1 MKTFQFILWVV
12 AIMAITTL
20 SGCDFSKKKPETQ
33 PNIDSLVDAKV
44 EERLSQQEKEKKEA
58 EQNSTK
64 KPEEETV
71 VEERSGSD
79 RVVVPIPHTE
89 DDDDYDQELVGKIGP
104 YSVSM
109 YLEDLSSKDE
119 GDFIGYYFYD
129 ERPNSYLHL
138 RIASMVPINATGSMR
153 LVLEEYTEKGLHS
166 GTFKGQYECR
176 GDYYSGTFTNS
187 KGQKFEFILN

>member
-1 MKTFQFILWVV
+1 MKAFKSIILLV
-12 AIMAITTL
+12 AILATMTMA
-20 SGCDFSKKKPETQ
+20 SCDFFNQKPTPQ

-44 EERLSQQEKEKKEA
+44 DERLSQQKAEKENA
-58 EQNSTK
+58 ERNSIQE
-64 KPEEETV
+64 PETEKVTNERTGEE
-71 VEERSGSD
+71 

-89 DDDDYDQELVGKIGP
+89 DDDDYDQELLGKIGP

-109 YLEDLSSKDE
+109 YLEDLSSKDV
-119 GDFIGYYFYD
+119 GDFIGYYVYD

-138 RIASMVPINATGSMR
+138 RIASMVPVNATGSMR